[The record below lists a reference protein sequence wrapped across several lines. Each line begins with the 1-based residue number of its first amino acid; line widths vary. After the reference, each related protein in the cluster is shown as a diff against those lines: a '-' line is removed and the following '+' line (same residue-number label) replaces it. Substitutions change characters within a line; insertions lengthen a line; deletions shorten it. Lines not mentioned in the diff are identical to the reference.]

1 MVVVGFCLFVYD
13 NEVFQKVELLDVS
26 IICLPG
32 QRHCVLVLGYP
43 SGNGTGMTVR

>member
-26 IICLPG
+26 IICVCLDRGIVYWFWVTPLG
-32 QRHCVLVLGYP
+32 MVLG
-43 SGNGTGMTVR
+43 